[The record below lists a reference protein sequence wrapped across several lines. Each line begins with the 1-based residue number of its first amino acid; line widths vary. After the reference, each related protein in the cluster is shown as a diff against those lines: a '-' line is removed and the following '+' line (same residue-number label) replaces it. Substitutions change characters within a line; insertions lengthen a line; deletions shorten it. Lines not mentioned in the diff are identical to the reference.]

1 METWHDK
8 SAATALEMLGVDP
21 AEGLSADEVARRHA
35 EHGANAYTAKKAD
48 SLATMVVHQFRD
60 VANII
65 LLIAFGLSLA
75 LAVREGHGYI
85 EPIVIGAIIV
95 MNVALA
101 VSQERGAEKALAAL
115 QSLNSPSCVVMRD
128 GSRVDAATTDV
139 VPGDILLLKTGDL
152 VAADARLFE
161 STDLAIDESSLTGES
176 EPSEKS
182 ADARVEKGA
191 VVGDQAN
198 MAFSGCLVTAG
209 NAQAVVVATG
219 MATQMGKIAGYLND
233 VQKLQTPLQKRLNR
247 VSQVMSV
254 VAIVGAAVFL
264 GIGVHQGDDFWVMAL
279 SAVSL
284 AVASVPETLQL
295 IATLSLTNGVRQM
308 VARHALVRKLPAV
321 ETLGNTSVICSD
333 KTGTLTQNRMA
344 IQRLWVP
351 GSDPVSVDDQLTRDQ
366 WGFVKYLVLASN
378 ASVEVDDDGKARIVG
393 DATETAI
400 MALMLGLDGDPV
412 RLADTNP
419 RVGEVAFSSAR
430 KMMTT
435 VHLQPDGHYLVLTK
449 GAFDRLPFKRADA
462 ATTQLRQQIHDEFGH
477 DALRVIALGS
487 KTVTKLPDDL
497 AEVERNLDFVGI
509 IGLIDPPR
517 VEAKQSIDIARRAG
531 VRTVMITG
539 DHAATAGAI
548 ARQLGL
554 MADDGVVVT
563 GQQLAA
569 MSDQDLVAN
578 VSDYSVYARVSP
590 EDKIRIVEAWQER
603 GEVVSMTGDGV
614 NDAPALKA
622 ADVGVAMGIAGT
634 EVAKSA
640 ADIVLTD
647 DNFSTIVA
655 AIREGRT
662 VFSNIRKTI
671 DFLLAANLS
680 EIVIMLAATIMG
692 WGKPLTPIMLL
703 LINVVGDGIPGLR
716 LAREPSD
723 EHIMARKPIGRTETF
738 FGDGVLHSLIQDT
751 ITFSVAGLAAFYIG
765 ILAPFGGPEEAAWP
779 VLTAQTMAFLVVGFT
794 SILRIFTVRSRR
806 SVFRHPVSTN
816 WPLFWAAWAMVALFA
831 LMPLVPPFGA
841 VFGVVPIGWRYWLV
855 VIGLSIFPTAVAE
868 VAKALN
874 AWRERHDH
882 AQRLVHHEPSD
893 LAYV

>member
-1 METWHDK
+1 MDTWHDK
-8 SAATALEMLGVDP
+8 SAVTALEMLSVDSS
-21 AEGLSADEVARRHA
+21 AGLGEDEVVRRRG
-35 EHGANAYTAKKAD
+35 EYGANRYTVKKAD
-48 SLATMVVHQFRD
+48 SLALMVVHQFRD
-60 VANII
+60 VANVI

-75 LAVREGHGYI
+75 LAIREGHGYI
-85 EPIVIGAIIV
+85 EPIVIGVIVV

-115 QSLNSPSCVVMRD
+115 QSLNSPTCVVLRD
-128 GSRVDAATTDV
+128 GSRLEVATADV

-152 VAADARLFE
+152 VAADARLVE
-161 STDLAIDESSLTGES
+161 STDLAVDESSLTGES
-176 EPSEKS
+176 EASEKDAS
-182 ADARVEKGA
+182 ATLDKAAGI
-191 VVGDQAN
+191 GDQTN
-198 MAFSGCLVTAG
+198 MVFSGCLVTAG

-219 MATQMGKIAGYLND
+219 MNTQMGKIAGYLND

-247 VSQVMSV
+247 VSQTMSV
-254 VAIVGAAVFL
+254 VAIVSAAVFL
-264 GIGVHQGDDFWVMAL
+264 VIGLRQGDDFWVMAL
-279 SAVSL
+279 AAVSL

-321 ETLGNTSVICSD
+321 ETLGNCSVICSD

-351 GSDPVSVDDQLTRDQ
+351 GGEPAFVDDQLTRDQ
-366 WGFVKYLVLASN
+366 WGLVKYLVLASN
-378 ASVEVDDDGKARIVG
+378 ASVETADDGKARIVG

-400 MALMLGLDGDPV
+400 MRLLLGLDGDPV
-412 RLADTNP
+412 RLAASNP

-435 VHLQPDGHYLVLTK
+435 VHSRPDGGYLVLTK

-462 ATTQLRQQIHDEFGH
+462 ATTRLRQQIHDDFGH

-487 KTVTKLPDDL
+487 KVVAKLPDDL
-497 AEVERNLDFVGI
+497 TKLERDLEFVGI

-517 VEAKQSIDIARRAG
+517 PEAKESIAIARRAG

-554 MADDGVVVT
+554 MGEDGVVVT
-563 GQQLAA
+563 GQDLAA
-569 MSDQDLVAN
+569 MSDHDLIATVMDNA
-578 VSDYSVYARVSP
+578 VYARVSP
-590 EDKIRIVEAWQER
+590 EDKIRIVEAWQEH

-703 LINVVGDGIPGLR
+703 LINVVGDGVPGLR

-723 EHIMARKPIGRTETF
+723 EQIMARRPIGRAETF
-738 FGDGVLHSLIQDT
+738 FGDGVLRSLIQDT
-751 ITFSVAGLAAFYIG
+751 IAFSVVGLAAYYIG
-765 ILAPFGGPEEAAWP
+765 AFAPFGGAEESAWP
-779 VLTAQTMAFLVVGFT
+779 VLTGQTMAFLVVGFT

-831 LMPLVPPFGA
+831 VMALVPPFGA
-841 VFGVVPIGWRYWLV
+841 IFGVVAISWQYWLV
-855 VIGLSIFPTAVAE
+855 VIGLSLIPTVVAE
-868 VAKALN
+868 IAKAIN
-874 AWRERHDH
+874 AWQERHDH
-882 AQRLVHHEPSD
+882 ARRLVHHETSD
-893 LAYV
+893 LIYI